1 MRYNECIDTVNRE
14 LIDVI
19 IRWVYSYLCSNSV
32 NMDDIVFSATV
43 IILGNEFKFCFVYK
57 IYYDIYIP
65 I

>member
-19 IRWVYSYLCSNSV
+19 IRWVYSYLCSNPV

-43 IILGNEFKFCFVYK
+43 NILVYVSF
-57 IYYDIYIP
+57 
-65 I
+65 